1 MKKPVLLLT
10 SALLLTLALTACG
23 GEPAPA
29 ESTAPSA
36 APAESG
42 SPAASAAPETSAAP
56 EAAGEILYTPG
67 SYTGVGEGYNGPIT
81 VTVVTAADHIESI
94 TVNSHSDSDGIIQK
108 AGDHIAPA
116 IIAANSTDVE
126 PITGATLTSDGY
138 KEAVRN
144 ALAEAK
150 G

>member
-1 MKKPVLLLT
+1 MKKPVLFLT
-10 SALLLTLALTACG
+10 SALLLSLALTACG

-29 ESTAPSA
+29 ESTVPSD
-36 APAESG
+36 APAESAA
-42 SPAASAAPETSAAP
+42 PAASAATEVSAVP
-56 EAAGEILYTPG
+56 EAAGELLYTPG
-67 SYTGVGEGYNGPIT
+67 SYAGVGEGYNGPIT
-81 VTVVTAADHIESI
+81 VTVVVAADRIESI
-94 TVNSHSDSDGIIQK
+94 MVNDHSDSEGIIQK
-108 AGDHIAPA
+108 ANDNIAPA

-144 ALAEAK
+144 ALAAAR